1 MSTITQS
8 EIVAEIIRFGMHD
21 IGVGEKPDFKKL
33 QPLSLQDM
41 LDAVRQAERDNAGA
55 RSVDGTRTFQVV
67 PDDRL
72 TAAVYAWLH
81 YCAPGNHDEGDD
93 DDAIVHL
100 TIDGVTHGLVKWAR
114 RTGR

>member
-1 MSTITQS
+1 MRESRVLI
-8 EIVAEIIRFGMHD
+8 EYRGPDKPALDGPD
-21 IGVGEKPDFKKL
+21 IAKL
-33 QPLSLQDM
+33 APLSLQDM
-41 LDAVRQAERDNAGA
+41 LDAVRQVERDNAP
-55 RSVDGTRTFQVV
+55 RNDDGSRTFQVV

-81 YCAPGNHDEGDD
+81 YCAPGHHDEGDH